1 MEAPAGA
8 EAVWLGVSPPPEIL
22 SDIGLSGLC
31 ARRDLYTRRLPEGSW
46 LWLTGAVVR

>member
-22 SDIGLSGLC
+22 PDTGLSGLC
-31 ARRDLYTRRLPEGSW
+31 ARRDLYNRRLSERSC
-46 LWLTGAVVR
+46 LWL